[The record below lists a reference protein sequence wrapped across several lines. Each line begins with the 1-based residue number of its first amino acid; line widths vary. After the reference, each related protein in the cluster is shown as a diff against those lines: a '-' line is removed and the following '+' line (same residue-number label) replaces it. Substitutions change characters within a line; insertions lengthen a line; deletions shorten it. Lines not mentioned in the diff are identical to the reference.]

1 MTPPR
6 RAKANSRNR
15 QQIAKA
21 LRDAAGCTYQQA
33 LQRVEDAAARGLLP
47 AVLDKAGRQ
56 EAVRLL
62 STPLGPSGPA
72 PEPDE
77 DETAPFRTSVVPG
90 APGGSDKTTIGT
102 GFDHVWWRPDTRA
115 LLLSGLLT
123 SAHRKMARLRT
134 PVDRAPDAP
143 VESSRI
149 QVLDLDPQPSL
160 RGPWRDS
167 SGYEP
172 VILDVP
178 PPGTYDPSLGLSPA
192 ERDEILRQLSSEM

>member
-33 LQRVEDAAARGLLP
+33 LQRVEDAADRGLLP

-62 STPLGPSGPA
+62 SAPLGSSGPA
-72 PEPDE
+72 SAPTRDE
-77 DETAPFRTSVVPG
+77 RASLRTSPVPG
-90 APGGSDKTTIGT
+90 APGGADKTTVRT
-102 GFDHVWWRPDTRA
+102 EPDHAWWRPDVSDLA
-115 LLLSGLLT
+115 ISEFLT
-123 SAHRKMARLRT
+123 SAHRKMTGLRAAADRDPYT
-134 PVDRAPDAP
+134 PTER
-143 VESSRI
+143 SRVWI
-149 QVLDLDPQPSL
+149 MDLDPQPSL
-160 RGPWRDS
+160 TGPWRDG

-178 PPGTYDPSLGLSPA
+178 PPGMYDPSLGLSPA
-192 ERDEILRQLSSEM
+192 QRDEVLRQLRPET

>member
-21 LRDAAGCTYQQA
+21 LRDATGCTYQQA
-33 LQRVEDAAARGLLP
+33 LQRVEDAADRGLLP

-62 STPLGPSGPA
+62 SAPLGSSGPA
-72 PEPDE
+72 SALARDE
-77 DETAPFRTSVVPG
+77 RAPRRTSVVPG
-90 APGGSDKTTIGT
+90 APGGADKTTVRT
-102 GFDHVWWRPDTRA
+102 EPDHAWWRPDIRA
-115 LLLSGLLT
+115 LANSGFLT
-123 SAHRKMARLRT
+123 SAHRKMAGPRT
-134 PVDRAPDAP
+134 AAGRDPYAPI
-143 VESSRI
+143 ESSRVWI
-149 QVLDLDPQPSL
+149 MDLDPQPSL
-160 RGPWRDS
+160 TGPWRDG

-192 ERDEILRQLSSEM
+192 ERNEILRQLCPET